1 MEAFHRHEHGFRCF
15 SRFII
20 TTMVISSMTLF
31 PTSFAQITTP
41 CTLSM
46 ISSFTPCMNFITG
59 SSGNGSSSP
68 TSDCCGSLRSL
79 MSSSMECACLVVTA
93 SVPLNLPINRTLAI
107 SLPRACK
114 MDAVPIQCKASG
126 APLPA
131 PGTSPFGR
139 QSPPLPSA
147 PSPNP
152 STSSTG
158 SVVPQALS
166 PNEAQDPGTTSNN
179 VLPPLAPPTTTT
191 DTPSAFPGRR
201 PVVTPSSAFSNLH
214 YSPTLVFMFL
224 WFTTAALLRRY

>member
-31 PTSFAQITTP
+31 PTSFAQITSP

-59 SSGNGSSSP
+59 SSSNGSSSP

-79 MSSSMECACLVVTA
+79 MTSSMDCGCLLITA
-93 SVPLNLPINRTLAI
+93 SVPLNLPINRVLAI
-107 SLPRACK
+107 SLPRACN
-114 MDAVPIQCKASG
+114 MGAVPIQCKASG

-131 PGTSPFGR
+131 PGTSPFG
-139 QSPPLPSA
+139 QSPPRTSA

-152 STSSTG
+152 SISSTG

-166 PNEAQDPGTTSNN
+166 PNGAQDPGTTSN
-179 VLPPLAPPTTTT
+179 VLPPLASPPTTT
-191 DTPSAFPGRR
+191 DTPSEFPGRR

-214 YSPTLVFMFL
+214 YSPTLVFMVL